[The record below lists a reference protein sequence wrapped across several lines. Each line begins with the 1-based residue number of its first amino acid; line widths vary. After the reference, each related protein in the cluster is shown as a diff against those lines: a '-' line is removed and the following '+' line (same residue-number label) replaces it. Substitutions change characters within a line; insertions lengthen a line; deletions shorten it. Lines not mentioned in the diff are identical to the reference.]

1 MMKAISA
8 TCCLARGAFADAAAH
23 YACQTLKA
31 DQAFAGDQL

>member
-1 MMKAISA
+1 MKAISGD
-8 TCCLARGAFADAAAH
+8 LLPLQGGAFADAAAH